1 MRRLVDLLLLG
12 VVVLLGLSRGARA
25 QAGDDAVALLPLDA
39 DAKLELYS
47 QSVAS
52 ETARAL
58 AAGQID
64 VVVVGPKMA
73 VPTKARLIV
82 DGTITGKGDQIT
94 LTLRIRDARAGT
106 VLATLPATAGS
117 VSDATEQ
124 LSGKVLP
131 AVKAQLDALHA
142 QDQQQHEQQPPV
154 PPRVDHRLPRP
165 KADPTPVLLVVHG
178 VATDPLAG
186 ALSSELQPW
195 AHRPVRP
202 LPNTLVDMLG
212 PATTTGYDV
221 ALGFEVLAYTT
232 LPGAIPS
239 ARARVRVRV
248 LAKGLVVFDR
258 IVHTDTIVGDKGISS
273 DALAARTAREVLA
286 IVTPHLRRAVP
297 TW

>member
-1 MRRLVDLLLLG
+1 MRWLVI
-12 VVVLLGLSRGARA
+12 VIAVLGLVRHARA
-25 QAGDDAVALLPLDA
+25 DDDAVALLPLDA

-52 ETARAL
+52 EVARAL
-58 AAGQID
+58 ASGQID

-131 AVKAQLDALHA
+131 AVRAQIDALHA
-142 QDQQQHEQQPPV
+142 QQQAPV
-154 PPRVDHRLPRP
+154 QEPPRVDHRLPRP
-165 KADPTPVLLVVHG
+165 KAEPTPVLLVVHG
-178 VATDPLAG
+178 AASDPLAG
-186 ALSSELQPW
+186 ALSSEFQPW

-212 PATTTGYDV
+212 PSNTAGYDV
-221 ALGFEVLAYTT
+221 AIGFEVLGYAT
-232 LPGAIPS
+232 LKGDIPS
-239 ARARVRVRV
+239 AHARVRVRV
-248 LAKGLVVFDR
+248 LAKGQVVFDR
-258 IVHTDTIVGDKGISS
+258 VVRTDTVVGDKGIAS

-286 IVTPHLRRAVP
+286 IARPHIKRAVP
-297 TW
+297 AW

>member
-1 MRRLVDLLLLG
+1 MRWLVAL
-12 VVVLLGLSRGARA
+12 VVLLGLSRGVRA
-25 QAGDDAVALLPLDA
+25 DDSAVALLPLDA

-52 ETARAL
+52 EIARAL

-131 AVKAQLDALHA
+131 AVKAQIDALHA
-142 QDQQQHEQQPPV
+142 EPATPPV

-165 KADPTPVLLVVHG
+165 KAEPTPVLLAVHG

-186 ALSSELQPW
+186 ALSSEFQPW
-195 AHRPVRP
+195 AHRAVRP

-212 PATTTGYDV
+212 PANTNGYDI

-232 LPGAIPS
+232 LPGSIPS

-248 LAKGLVVFDR
+248 LAKGKVVFDR
-258 IVHTDTIVGDKGISS
+258 IVHTDTVVGDKGIAS

-286 IVTPHLRRAVP
+286 IVAPHLKRAVP

>member
-1 MRRLVDLLLLG
+1 MRWLVAI
-12 VVVLLGLSRGARA
+12 VVVLGLVRHARA
-25 QAGDDAVALLPLDA
+25 DDDAVALLPLDA

-52 ETARAL
+52 EVARAL
-58 AAGQID
+58 ASGQID

-73 VPTKARLIV
+73 VPMKARLIV
-82 DGTITGKGDQIT
+82 DGTITGKGEQIT

-131 AVKAQLDALHA
+131 AVRAQLEALHA
-142 QDQQQHEQQPPV
+142 QQQQQQSQPE
-154 PPRVDHRLPRP
+154 PPRVDHRMPRP
-165 KADPTPVLLVVHG
+165 KPEATPVLLVVHG
-178 VATDPLAG
+178 AASDPLAG
-186 ALSSELQPW
+186 ALSSEFQPW

-212 PATTTGYDV
+212 PSNTTGYDI
-221 ALGFEVLAYTT
+221 AIGFEVLGYATAT
-232 LPGAIPS
+232 LEGNIPS

-248 LAKGLVVFDR
+248 LSKGQVVFDR
-258 IVHTDTIVGDKGISS
+258 VVRTDTVVGDKGIAS
-273 DALAARTAREVLA
+273 DALAARTARDVLA
-286 IVTPHLRRAVP
+286 IARPHIKRAVP
-297 TW
+297 SW

>member
-1 MRRLVDLLLLG
+1 MRWFVAGLLV
-12 VVVLLGLSRGARA
+12 LGLAARA
-25 QAGDDAVALLPLDA
+25 HAQASDNAVALLPLDA

-52 ETARAL
+52 EIARAL
-58 AAGQID
+58 AAGQLD
-64 VVVVGPKMA
+64 VVVVSPKMA

-106 VLATLPATAGS
+106 VLATLPATATS

-131 AVKAQLDALHA
+131 AVRTQLDALHA
-142 QDQQQHEQQPPV
+142 QDAKQPEQPA

-165 KADPTPVLLVVHG
+165 KEPAPVLLVVHG
-178 VATDPLAG
+178 AATDPLAT

-195 AHRPVRP
+195 AHRPVQP
-202 LPNTLVDMLG
+202 LTNTLVDMLG
-212 PATTTGYDV
+212 PANTSGYDV
-221 ALGFEVLAYTT
+221 ALGFEVLGYTT
-232 LPGAIPS
+232 LPGQIPS
-239 ARARVRVRV
+239 ARARVHVRV
-248 LAKGLVVFDR
+248 LAKGQVVWDR
-258 IVHTDTIVGDKGISS
+258 VVRTDTVVGDKGIAS

-286 IVTPHLRRAVP
+286 IARPHIKRVLP
-297 TW
+297 SW